1 MPPRVLWLPRWLGS
15 AYAKLYGA
23 YGDDL
28 FTFEHAAK
36 LAGNGNAKLVVSL
49 LRRKGWLSVFGRNGR
64 KRSYRLLKPDL
75 ATYSFAHGAAVIPKQ
90 GRYSNLL
97 AILPMALRKQ
107 YGNRLRSVAVFGSIG
122 RGSAGVDSDMDVLVV
137 GDFHGDIA
145 SRIDEL
151 SDVEFSGET
160 DREITWLRTHG
171 VRCHISWFPLT
182 YEEALRFRPIYLDM
196 TEDAMII
203 YDGEGLLTQIL
214 TRLRRTLKRKGAKR
228 VWLDKARWYW
238 TLGPD
243 IGREM
248 LVKV

>member
-15 AYAKLYGA
+15 AYAQLYGA

-28 FTFEHAAK
+28 LPFEHAAK
-36 LAGNGNAKLVVSL
+36 VVGNGNAKLVVSL
-49 LRRKGWLSVFGRNGR
+49 LRRKGWLCVFGRNGR

-75 ATYSFAHGAAVIPKQ
+75 AMSSIAHGGAVIPKQ
-90 GRYSNLL
+90 GRYSNLI
-97 AILPMALRKQ
+97 AILRMALRKR

-122 RGSAGVDSDMDVLVV
+122 RGSASVDSDMDVLIV

-160 DREITWLRTHG
+160 EREITWLRTHG

-182 YEEALRFRPIYLDM
+182 YEEALHFRPIYLDM

-203 YDGEGLLTQIL
+203 YDVDGLLTKIL
-214 TRLRRTLKRKGAKR
+214 TMLRSTLKQKGAKR
-228 VWLDKARWYW
+228 MWLDKARWYW
-238 TLGPD
+238 TLGQD
-243 IGREM
+243 FGSQM
-248 LVKV
+248 VVKV

>member
-1 MPPRVLWLPRWLGS
+1 MPRWLGG

-23 YGDDL
+23 YGQDL
-28 FTFEHAAK
+28 FTFEQAAK
-36 LAGNGNAKLVVSL
+36 AAGNSNAKLVVSL

-90 GRYSNLL
+90 GRYSNLI
-97 AILPMALRKQ
+97 AVLPMALRQ
-107 YGNRLRSVAVFGSIG
+107 RYGNGLRSVAVFGSIG
-122 RGSAGVDSDMDVLVV
+122 RGSANVDSDMDVLVV
-137 GDFHGDIA
+137 GDFQGDMA
-145 SRIDEL
+145 FRIDEL

-160 DREITWLRTHG
+160 EREITWLRTHG

-182 YEEALRFRPIYLDM
+182 YEEALGFRPIYLDM

-203 YDGEGLLTQIL
+203 YDVDGLLTKIL
-214 TRLRRTLKRKGAKR
+214 TRLRGTLKQKSAKR
-228 VWLDKARWYW
+228 MWLDKARWYW

-243 IGREM
+243 FGSEM
-248 LVKV
+248 VVRV